1 MSKLIAGLLLV
12 AGVIHLLPLGGLLGG
27 ERLNALYGLTL
38 DEPNL
43 QILMRHRAV
52 LFGLLGALLVAAAF
66 IPQLRGIALTGGL
79 ISVLSFLL
87 LAWAEPA
94 YNEALRRV
102 VIADWVALA
111 CLLLALGLQLYP
123 GSSGN

>member
-1 MSKLIAGLLLV
+1 MNKLIALLLLI
-12 AGVIHLLPLGGLLGG
+12 AGIIHLLPLAGVLGG
-27 ERLNALYGLTL
+27 ERLNALYGLAL

-66 IPQLRGIALTGGL
+66 IPGLRTLALLGGL
-79 ISVLSFLL
+79 LSVISFLL
-87 LAWAEPA
+87 LAWSAPL

-102 VIADWVALA
+102 VMADWVALA
-111 CLLLALGLQLYP
+111 CLLLALPLHLRLSADGH
-123 GSSGN
+123 

>member
-1 MSKLIAGLLLV
+1 MSKLIAVLLLV
-12 AGVIHLLPLGGLLGG
+12 AGAIHLLTLIGVLGG
-27 ERLNALYGLTL
+27 ERLNALYGIAL

-66 IPQLRGIALTGGL
+66 VPTLRGAALVGGL
-79 ISVLSFLL
+79 VSVLAFLL
-87 LAWAEPA
+87 LAWNTTV

-102 VIADWVALA
+102 VVADWIALA
-111 CLLLALGLQLYP
+111 CLVPALALHLRNG
-123 GSSGN
+123 

>member
-1 MSKLIAGLLLV
+1 MSKLIGFLLLV
-12 AGVIHLLPLGGLLGG
+12 AGVIHLLPLAGVMGG
-27 ERLNALYGLTL
+27 ERLNALYGIAL

-66 IPQLRGIALTGGL
+66 VPTLRGAALVGGL
-79 ISVLSFLL
+79 VSVLAFLL
-87 LAWAEPA
+87 LACSAPV

-102 VIADWVALA
+102 VVADWIALA
-111 CLLLALGLQLYP
+111 CLVPALALHLRN
-123 GSSGN
+123 S